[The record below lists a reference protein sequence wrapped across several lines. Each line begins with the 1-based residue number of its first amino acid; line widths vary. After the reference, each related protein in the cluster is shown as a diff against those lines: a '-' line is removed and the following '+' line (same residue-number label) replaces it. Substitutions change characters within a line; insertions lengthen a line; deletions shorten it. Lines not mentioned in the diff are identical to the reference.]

1 MAVWQTFGPKV
12 AFYQQSKGSVSKILG
27 FMKARS
33 ANPHLV
39 QLDWDLHAYWRKW
52 RYPLSQRGCTMHGP
66 LPLAS
71 ASDAQRVTLP
81 RILQRW
87 KGMIPREQGG
97 RLTCELLSSCACG
110 TPL

>member
-1 MAVWQTFGPKV
+1 
-12 AFYQQSKGSVSKILG
+12 
-27 FMKARS
+27 
-33 ANPHLV
+33 
-39 QLDWDLHAYWRKW
+39 
-52 RYPLSQRGCTMHGP
+52 MHGP

-87 KGMIPREQGG
+87 KGLIPCEQGG

>member
-1 MAVWQTFGPKV
+1 
-12 AFYQQSKGSVSKILG
+12 
-27 FMKARS
+27 
-33 ANPHLV
+33 
-39 QLDWDLHAYWRKW
+39 
-52 RYPLSQRGCTMHGP
+52 MHGP
-66 LPLAS
+66 LPLAL

-87 KGMIPREQGG
+87 KGLIPREQGG